1 MRLLCA
7 LLAAW
12 FAYTALGPLVTPARL
27 DVRQPATTASGGR

>member
-12 FAYTALGPLVTPARL
+12 FAYTALGPLVAPARL
-27 DVRQPATTASGGR
+27 EVRQPQTIASGGR